1 MSARRPH
8 VGVASRPTCILV
20 SCEHGGNRIPPQ
32 YATMFRARRRLL
44 DSHRGHDPGALAM
57 ARSLARAFDA
67 TLLSATVSRLLV
79 ELNRS
84 PGRQFRQSLIM
95 RDTPAALRGEVCRRY
110 YLPYRNAVEAFVR
123 AAVERGERVVHISS
137 HSFTP
142 SLDGTSIR
150 RCDVG
155 LLYDPGRDFERA
167 LCLRWQAALAQF
179 APEWIVRRN
188 YPYRGRS
195 DGLTRYLRTRYGD
208 ASYSGIELE
217 INQKHVRRHGA
228 IDARESAAII
238 AALRVALAQAGAD
251 VRLPHSAPLPRTRR
265 RVRAARPVSISAA
278 GSR

>member
-1 MSARRPH
+1 M
-8 VGVASRPTCILV
+8 
-20 SCEHGGNRIPPQ
+20 
-32 YATMFRARRRLL
+32 
-44 DSHRGHDPGALAM
+44 
-57 ARSLARAFDA
+57 
-67 TLLSATVSRLLV
+67 
-79 ELNRS
+79 
-84 PGRQFRQSLIM
+84 
-95 RDTPAALRGEVCRRY
+95 CRRY

-123 AAVERGERVVHISS
+123 GAVERGERVVHISS

-155 LLYDPGRDFERA
+155 LLYDPGRDAERA
-167 LCLRWQAALAQF
+167 LCLRWQSALAQF

-238 AALRVALAQAGAD
+238 AALRVALAQVGAD
-251 VRLPHSAPLPRTRR
+251 IRLPDSAPLPRTRR
-265 RVRAARPVSISAA
+265 RVAAGEPQSISAS